1 MNEYMDE
8 RAVGCVGERE
18 VDGDEEVLT
27 AREAARLLRVSADL
41 VYEAANR
48 GDIPHRR
55 LGRRM
60 LFSRRA
66 LLAWLR
72 AASQMEAMMPR
83 RVRSTQRRKGT
94 SVEAIHGDLKPRVA
108 VG

>member
-1 MNEYMDE
+1 MDE
-8 RAVGCVGERE
+8 HMDEGARSYDRE
-18 VDGDEEVLT
+18 PEGTGQDEVLT
-27 AREAARLLRVSADL
+27 AREAATLLRVSADL

-66 LLAWLR
+66 LLVWLR
-72 AASQMEAMMPR
+72 AAAQLEATRPGR
-83 RVRSTQRRKGT
+83 RRSTQRRKVA
-94 SVEAIHGDLKPRVA
+94 SVEAIQGDLEALVA